1 MKINDLYTSSQ
12 AAATYQNQNTQRAQ
26 EAEGAQATSA
36 AKKSSNSTT
45 SGSDE
50 VSLSSL
56 ANILQDAITES
67 PDRTAYLK
75 KLSSQ
80 FESGT
85 YKVDAN
91 QIARSLVV
99 VFAACRRI
107 EFRRAGCRRG

>member
-1 MKINDLYTSSQ
+1 MKINDLYANSQ
-12 AAATYQNQNTQRAQ
+12 AAATYQNQNTQRTQ
-26 EAEGAQATSA
+26 EAEGTQAASA
-36 AKKSSNSTT
+36 AKTSNKSTT
-45 SGSDE
+45 SGPSSGSDE

-80 FESGT
+80 YEAGT

-91 QIARSLVV
+91 QIASSLVD
-99 VFAACRRI
+99 
-107 EFRRAGCRRG
+107 ETLGAGSTNEPSGG

>member
-26 EAEGAQATSA
+26 EAEGTQTASAGKTST
-36 AKKSSNSTT
+36 KSIA

-56 ANILQDAITES
+56 ANILQDTLTES
-67 PDRTAYLK
+67 PDRAAYLN

-80 FESGT
+80 YEAGT
-85 YKVDAN
+85 YTVDAN
-91 QIARSLVV
+91 QIARSLVDETLG
-99 VFAACRRI
+99 ANSTSDSS
-107 EFRRAGCRRG
+107 GG